1 MAKQKHIKQVK
12 SYSLPPDQIAWLRA
26 RAAQETT
33 PEKTVSAS
41 NVLERIIDAAMDRTK
56 KQLPSLQNPKTKKA
70 SNRLKHSQP
79 GITHDGLKVGK
90 SPPPTPCEPTTA
102 RPKSSRQSLACVWI
116 EPMQSALPHT
126 GHRWKR
132 AGLATTPSAAGF
144 RLSPLSAV

>member
-79 GITHDGLKVGK
+79 GITHDGLKLASRHPQHLASLLPRGQRVRDSHWRACG
-90 SPPPTPCEPTTA
+90 
-102 RPKSSRQSLACVWI
+102 SSRCSQHCLI
-116 EPMQSALPHT
+116 PGIDGSA
-126 GHRWKR
+126 R
-132 AGLATTPSAAGF
+132 A
-144 RLSPLSAV
+144 